1 LLLLRSSYRAT
12 WNFPGGAIRR
22 GETPEAAAQRELAE
36 EVGLTGNSLVPA
48 GGVCGN
54 WGGRRVRVH
63 FFELRLDRRPEL
75 RLDNREII
83 GARWVSP
90 DQLPGI
96 ALTGAATA
104 YVRRG

>member
-1 LLLLRSSYRAT
+1 MRQLGR
-12 WNFPGGAIRR
+12 PKG
-22 GETPEAAAQRELAE
+22 PEY
-36 EVGLTGNSLVPA
+36 T
-48 GGVCGN
+48 
-54 WGGRRVRVH
+54 